1 MKKIVRLSEDDLTRI
16 VRRVIKEQKSTRSIN
31 GNKLLKESAEAMVDD
46 AKEQM
51 DGGNEPDKGT
61 MDKIT
66 NCIKKYRL
74 SNLMILTTGAGAY
87 ALGLIAVL
95 MGSGIGAPLS
105 LMMMGAILIVLEG
118 IGIGE
123 QSASSEVKT
132 LMACMGY

>member
-16 VRRVIKEQKSTRSIN
+16 VRRVIKEQKSTRSIS

-51 DGGNEPDKGT
+51 DGGNEPDRGM

-66 NCIKKYRL
+66 NCIKKNRL
-74 SNLMILTTGAGAY
+74 TNLMILTTGAGAY

-95 MGSGIGAPLS
+95 MGSGVGAPLS
-105 LMMMGAILIVLEG
+105 LMMMGAILIILEG

-123 QSASSEVKT
+123 QSVSSEVKT
-132 LMACMGY
+132 LMTCMGY